1 MDALVAGTLI
11 KEDPLNLGL
20 LVGTPGWDPH
30 LPGSRPP
37 GFNGAGF
44 GSSTTGP
51 PYGFDPS
58 TDIRRARNSNGKVTY
73 FSSSGLARRLC
84 RCVTVRNDAM
94 KALNAAVATGASRD
108 EIKNLQEELEY
119 QVTQIRQCEWM
130 FENGYFLRAELDDVV
145 DTTGRS
151 CKRSRPDTTSQS
163 PTGMPAAQ
171 AAGDNCKSQWQLHK
185 EQTAAAEAMAAAL
198 PKPPAVMAQTPLNGI
213 TEADAQQIRNE
224 GRVAV

>member
-1 MDALVAGTLI
+1 
-11 KEDPLNLGL
+11 
-20 LVGTPGWDPH
+20 
-30 LPGSRPP
+30 
-37 GFNGAGF
+37 
-44 GSSTTGP
+44 
-51 PYGFDPS
+51 
-58 TDIRRARNSNGKVTY
+58 
-73 FSSSGLARRLC
+73 
-84 RCVTVRNDAM
+84 
-94 KALNAAVATGASRD
+94 
-108 EIKNLQEELEY
+108 
-119 QVTQIRQCEWM
+119 M

-185 EQTAAAEAMAAAL
+185 EQMAAAAAMAAAV
-198 PKPPAVMAQTPLNGI
+198 PKPPTVLAHTPLNGI

>member
-58 TDIRRARNSNGKVTY
+58 TDIRRVANSNGKVTY

-84 RCVTVRNDAM
+84 KCVTVRNDAS
-94 KALNAAVATGASRD
+94 KALNAAVATQPAGEFDLQKSHCVSNSD
-108 EIKNLQEELEY
+108 HKSYINLPRC
-119 QVTQIRQCEWM
+119 VVWRTS
-130 FENGYFLRAELDDVV
+130 GYE
-145 DTTGRS
+145 
-151 CKRSRPDTTSQS
+151 
-163 PTGMPAAQ
+163 
-171 AAGDNCKSQWQLHK
+171 
-185 EQTAAAEAMAAAL
+185 
-198 PKPPAVMAQTPLNGI
+198 
-213 TEADAQQIRNE
+213 
-224 GRVAV
+224 

>member
-58 TDIRRARNSNGKVTY
+58 TDIRRVANSNGKVTY
-73 FSSSGLARRLC
+73 FSSSGLARRIC
-84 RCVTVRNDAM
+84 KMITVRNDAS

-119 QVTQIRQCEWM
+119 AVLQIRQCEWVRKRLL
-130 FENGYFLRAELDDVV
+130 FTSRTRRRRQDHRQELQTKQAGHHQPVADWNA
-145 DTTGRS
+145 S
-151 CKRSRPDTTSQS
+151 CTSSR
-163 PTGMPAAQ
+163 
-171 AAGDNCKSQWQLHK
+171 
-185 EQTAAAEAMAAAL
+185 
-198 PKPPAVMAQTPLNGI
+198 
-213 TEADAQQIRNE
+213 
-224 GRVAV
+224 

>member
-1 MDALVAGTLI
+1 MDALVGTLI

-58 TDIRRARNSNGKVTY
+58 TDIRRVANSNGKATY

-84 RCVTVRNDAM
+84 RCVAVRNEAS
-94 KALNAAVATGASRD
+94 KALNAALDGG
-108 EIKNLQEELEY
+108 
-119 QVTQIRQCEWM
+119 IRHS
-130 FENGYFLRAELDDVV
+130 L
-145 DTTGRS
+145 GRGPEARSQKAPS
-151 CKRSRPDTTSQS
+151 CIF
-163 PTGMPAAQ
+163 
-171 AAGDNCKSQWQLHK
+171 CL
-185 EQTAAAEAMAAAL
+185 
-198 PKPPAVMAQTPLNGI
+198 I
-213 TEADAQQIRNE
+213 TKLT
-224 GRVAV
+224 

>member
-58 TDIRRARNSNGKVTY
+58 TDIRRVANSNGKVTY

-84 RCVTVRNDAM
+84 KCVTVRNDAS
-94 KALNAAVATGASRD
+94 KALNAAVDTGASRD

-119 QVTQIRQCEWM
+119 AVTQIRQSEWM
-130 FENGYFLRAELDDVV
+130 FENGYFSRAELDVV
-145 DTTGRS
+145 VKTTQAGAANEAGLTPPA
-151 CKRSRPDTTSQS
+151 SRRL
-163 PTGMPAAQ
+163 A
-171 AAGDNCKSQWQLHK
+171 CQLHK
-185 EQTAAAEAMAAAL
+185 QLHKQQVTTAKHNGNYTRSRRRRQ
-198 PKPPAVMAQTPLNGI
+198 KPWQPPFLNH
-213 TEADAQQIRNE
+213 R
-224 GRVAV
+224 R

>member
-1 MDALVAGTLI
+1 MDALV
-11 KEDPLNLGL
+11 DPLGLGL

-58 TDIRRARNSNGKVTY
+58 TDIRRVANSNGKVTY
-73 FSSSGLARRLC
+73 FSSSGLARRIC
-84 RCVTVRNDAM
+84 KMITVRNDAS

-119 QVTQIRQCEWM
+119 AVLQIRQCEWM
-130 FENGYFLRAELDDVV
+130 FENGYFLRAELDVV
-145 DTTGRS
+145 VKTTGRS

>member
-1 MDALVAGTLI
+1 MDALV
-11 KEDPLNLGL
+11 DPLNLGL

-58 TDIRRARNSNGKVTY
+58 TDICRVANSHGKVTY

-84 RCVTVRNDAM
+84 KCVTVRNDAS
-94 KALNAAVATGASRD
+94 KALNAAVDTGASRD

-119 QVTQIRQCEWM
+119 AVLQIRQCEWM
-130 FENGYFLRAELDDVV
+130 FENGYFLRAELDVV
-145 DTTGRS
+145 VKTTGRS